1 MKIKKYVLSLFT
13 ILVVVAVFG
22 IYYIAKVHLLPGV
35 GFGRKT
41 YTSMDSTL
49 IMNRHMGYIN
59 YERFVK
65 FSQEKLPNG
74 CLANI
79 SIKGDSVYFTT
90 LHSHYF
96 FGQNN
101 EWTKQ
106 YKNLPIQITSDGFNA
121 KLSEIDS
128 IQYILLPYQI
138 LANIAK
144 IGESSVPWDE
154 GLDEEQRATIRDIN
168 DLPTANP
175 LQGNKIQT
183 EGNVRKNVADI
194 LSQYP
199 HCEQKEQLKILWRF
213 AKEHWNYL
221 NDPYSTTDTWR
232 PASETIDDYYFV
244 NGRCYTGDCD
254 DFAILMASFARQLG
268 FDSHIIV
275 AFGNDGGHAYAE
287 FNDNR
292 KWIPLDWFSD
302 EFGGKPYEVTIIKTI
317 DNI

>member
-199 HCEQKEQLKILWRF
+199 HREQKEQLKILWRF

-221 NDPYSTTDTWR
+221 NDPYSATDTWR
-232 PASETIDDYYFV
+232 SASETIDDYYFV

-302 EFGGKPYEVTIIKTI
+302 EFGGKPYEATIIKTI